1 MKYNSNQHIWKHIQL
16 TKYMIKWNS
25 ISRLGPRHFKKT
37 IVVLKPSP
45 NMFQR
50 LLLVNLATYFKHL
63 DLLDALY
70 GKIVATKTLLFYQI
84 WVQVWHAHDFC
95 TELLRLLNLEGVMNI
110 FLANGT
116 LKNIQLMNPN
126 ILNTLHYHFVIMTFK
141 KTF

>member
-1 MKYNSNQHIWKHIQL
+1 MKYNSNLHIWETNTMNKIHDKIELDLQVG
-16 TKYMIKWNS
+16 TKA
-25 ISRLGPRHFKKT
+25 LQKT

-70 GKIVATKTLLFYQI
+70 SKIVATTILLFYQI

-95 TELLRLLNLEGVMNI
+95 TGLLKLLNLEGVMNI
-110 FLANGT
+110 FLTNGT
-116 LKNIQLMNPN
+116 LKNIQLMSPN
-126 ILNTLHYHFVIMTFK
+126 ILNTLHYHFVIMIFK